1 MMLDSFVI
9 ANIVFMPDAAAW
21 QKVIL
26 IFAIIAAY
34 FAFFAVQAFGDT
46 IIKRIVGR
54 IVFYALQIGV
64 IVMAVGGG
72 AWFVTI
78 SAIISL
84 TFKTFFTI
92 FSAPKS

>member
-26 IFAIIAAY
+26 IVAIIAAY
-34 FAFFAVQAFGDT
+34 FAFFTVQAFGDT

-54 IVFYALQIGV
+54 IVFYTLQIGV

-72 AWFVTI
+72 AWFVAI

-84 TFKTFFTI
+84 AFKTFFTI